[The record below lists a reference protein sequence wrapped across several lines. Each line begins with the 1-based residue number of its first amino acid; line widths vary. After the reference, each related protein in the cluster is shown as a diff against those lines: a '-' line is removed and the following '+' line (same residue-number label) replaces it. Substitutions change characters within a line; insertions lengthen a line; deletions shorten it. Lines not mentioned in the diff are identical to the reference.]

1 MIAALR
7 LWREGLIGLL
17 LLTIAGLWTARGEAE
32 HRAELL
38 RRDVADARTELDR
51 TRQDV
56 RAATELAREKDRA
69 RAAEAERDQQ
79 TISLEVQNAYSKQL
93 ADLRSRYDALRL
105 RAAVSPA
112 DPGGGGGAS
121 VPVLSEAAGSP
132 DAGAGQ
138 AGLPAED
145 ALIASEQ
152 ALRLKSLQDW
162 VRGQEG
168 VDRGDP

>member
-7 LWREGLIGLL
+7 LWREALIGMLL
-17 LLTIAGLWTARGEAE
+17 LAIAGLWLARGAAE

-38 RRDVADARTELDR
+38 TRDLAEARTALDR

-56 RAATELAREKDRA
+56 RAATELARAKDQA

-79 TISLEVQNAYSKQL
+79 TISLEVQHDYSKQL

-105 RAAVSPA
+105 RAAASSA
-112 DPGGGGGAS
+112 DPGRGGGAA
-121 VPVLSEAAGSP
+121 VPGLPEAPGST
-132 DAGAGQ
+132 DGSADEAR
-138 AGLPAED
+138 LPAED

-152 ALRLKSLQDW
+152 ALRLKALQDW

-168 VDRGDP
+168 IAQSER